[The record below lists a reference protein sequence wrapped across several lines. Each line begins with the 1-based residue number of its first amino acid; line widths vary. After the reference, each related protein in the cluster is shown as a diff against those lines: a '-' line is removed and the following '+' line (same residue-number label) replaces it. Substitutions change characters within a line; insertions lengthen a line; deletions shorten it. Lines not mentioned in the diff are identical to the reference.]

1 LVHRILSVGLWLGLI
16 TNLIWTGRRN
26 PRALA
31 GAAVLFVLMTAQ
43 MAAGIA
49 TLVLGGSAAA
59 SFLHEFGA
67 VVLLA
72 GAFVVLTLPHQ
83 SGEAIGPP

>member
-1 LVHRILSVGLWLGLI
+1 
-16 TNLIWTGRRN
+16 
-26 PRALA
+26 
-31 GAAVLFVLMTAQ
+31 VLFVLMTAQ

-72 GAFVVLTLPHQ
+72 GAFAVLTLPTK
-83 SGEAIGPP
+83 AAK